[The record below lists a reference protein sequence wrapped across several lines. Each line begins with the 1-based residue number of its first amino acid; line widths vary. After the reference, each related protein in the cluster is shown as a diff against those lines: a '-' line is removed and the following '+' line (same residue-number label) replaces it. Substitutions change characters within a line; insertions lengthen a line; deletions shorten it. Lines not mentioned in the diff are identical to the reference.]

1 MFFDKPLA
9 SCTNNIIYIDCPNNY
24 KTRVEVVCTILCFLK
39 ITSTHHTTIL
49 RLCHFHLSYRG
60 KSDKKVVSNTRSI
73 IVFRRIF
80 LLLFFRDAWAENRRR
95 RIPAVS
101 GIKLKFTEHAQQ
113 NTPLLH
119 SRRRNNLFP
128 RTLGYFQS
136 LVPQLLNVF
145 CCWTWS
151 FISCRFWRGSQ
162 GLQTR
167 RVCVEIELLWLL
179 DLVCL
184 ECFILILAV
193 EVGQILS
200 LTLTVNVD
208 VGSDLI
214 CWILHHDGFHIRDH
228 SKLKLPRI
236 HNKVLRKIF
245 MTASIGTLLECKE
258 SLHLLR
264 RH

>member
-24 KTRVEVVCTILCFLK
+24 KTRVEVVCTILFFLK

-73 IVFRRIF
+73 I
-80 LLLFFRDAWAENRRR
+80 FRDAWAENRRR

-113 NTPLLH
+113 NAPLLH

-145 CCWTWS
+145 CC
-151 FISCRFWRGSQ
+151 
-162 GLQTR
+162 
-167 RVCVEIELLWLL
+167 
-179 DLVCL
+179 
-184 ECFILILAV
+184 
-193 EVGQILS
+193 
-200 LTLTVNVD
+200 
-208 VGSDLI
+208 
-214 CWILHHDGFHIRDH
+214 
-228 SKLKLPRI
+228 
-236 HNKVLRKIF
+236 
-245 MTASIGTLLECKE
+245 
-258 SLHLLR
+258 
-264 RH
+264 